1 MNMDDYERIQNAVHF
16 IEEHLQNDLNIT
28 DIAAKSCFSP
38 FHFQRLFQA
47 ISGFSVYQYIRN
59 RRLSEAALLLEK
71 TDRSILEIA
80 IDFGYGSQEAFGRAF
95 SQYFGITPAK
105 YRKAKVKL
113 DFQTKINFLEYK
125 ERMTGDMNIPKPH
138 ITHLHD
144 IHMIGYEYRTN
155 LNDEKYFEDIP
166 KFYNDFGRN
175 GYFMQ
180 IPQKTDP
187 NMCYGL
193 SCRFQDDGGFSFII
207 GEAVRETAAGE
218 VPEPL
223 MYTKIPGGKYAVFHV
238 NGSTESV
245 QNTRRYIY
253 GSWLMKTNYERTEG
267 PDFEVTD
274 VCRSV
279 PLNEMKMTIYI
290 PLL

>member
-1 MNMDDYERIQNAVHF
+1 MNMNDYERIQNAVQF

-71 TDRSILEIA
+71 TDRSILDIA
-80 IDFGYGSQEAFGRAF
+80 INFGYGSQEAFSRAF

-113 DFQTKINFLEYK
+113 DFQSKINFLEYK

-138 ITHLHD
+138 ITHLND

-180 IPQKTDP
+180 IPQKRIRICVTGCHAASR
-187 NMCYGL
+187 MTEVSHLL
-193 SCRFQDDGGFSFII
+193 SGKPFAKQQ
-207 GEAVRETAAGE
+207 
-218 VPEPL
+218 
-223 MYTKIPGGKYAVFHV
+223 PGK
-238 NGSTESV
+238 
-245 QNTRRYIY
+245 
-253 GSWLMKTNYERTEG
+253 
-267 PDFEVTD
+267 
-274 VCRSV
+274 CRSRLFIRKF
-279 PLNEMKMTIYI
+279 PAANTPYFM
-290 PLL
+290 